1 MGKLFM
7 PMVFLYIGV
16 TWVFAYW
23 LRSQVNA
30 KVQRG
35 ATCEISPN
43 WNYWRM
49 LRLHKSLYPNSRL
62 RLVAQVWEIGG
73 FLIFVAVIFWRML
86 SN

>member
-1 MGKLFM
+1 M

-30 KVQRG
+30 KLPRG
-35 ATCEISPN
+35 ETSEIWPN

-49 LRLHKSLYPNSRL
+49 LRLHKSFYPNSTL

-73 FLIFVAVIFWRML
+73 CLILILLIVIFGRVL